1 MTERSAKAVSARDVA
16 RAYGVAKLARELE
29 TDPGTVLIYRPPS
42 FVLAALLDRLGV
54 PPNAV
59 TMAAG
64 LINPAI
70 VVATL
75 TVVPQHALVV
85 VTVLGVLYA
94 LLDCV
99 DGDLARVSGQTSA
112 IGHYCD
118 FTFDVI
124 HRFVFYG
131 ALGYLADRLV
141 EPSILLSRMGT
152 DYLGMM
158 LVTAWIVVFTRLCRE
173 WALGEKDALD
183 AQTASAS
190 PRRKPSLRALLWA
203 LFSSIDQHYA
213 ILGFLS
219 WLFGVLD
226 LYLAFLFAVTVVDVV
241 ISQFQIIRKLS

>member
-1 MTERSAKAVSARDVA
+1 MRDVA
-16 RAYGVAKLARELE
+16 RAYGATKLARELE

-42 FVLAALLDRLGV
+42 FVIAALLGRLGV
-54 PPNAV
+54 RPNAV
-59 TMAAG
+59 TIAAG

-70 VVATL
+70 VVVAL
-75 TVVPQHALVV
+75 TVAPQDALVV
-85 VTVLGVLYA
+85 VTVLGLLYA

-118 FTFDVI
+118 FAFDVV

-141 EPSILLSRMGT
+141 EPSVVLSRLGM
-152 DYLGMM
+152 DYLGLM
-158 LVTAWIVVFTRLCRE
+158 LVTAWIVIFTRLCRE
-173 WALGEKDALD
+173 WGLREHDAGD
-183 AQTASAS
+183 SETASVS
-190 PRRKPSLRALLWA
+190 PWREFSLRSLLWA

-219 WLFGVLD
+219 WLLGVLD
-226 LYLAFLFAVTVVDVV
+226 LYLAFLFAVTVVDVA
-241 ISQFQIIRKLS
+241 IAQFQIIRKMP